1 MTNSNYL
8 VSIIVP
14 CYKVGPYVEQCIRS
28 LMQQSYDRIEIIPVD
43 DGSPDDTPQILDR
56 LAAEDSRI
64 KVVHKQNAG
73 VSAARNSGLDIAT
86 GDYVVFVDGDDY
98 LAADYVGYMLSLAA
112 KDNADFVLTKNWF
125 TRESQP
131 QVAVDHVRTITP
143 AEATA
148 LLISLRVIVGS
159 HNKMYRK
166 KFLDDNGLRFST
178 TLFYGE
184 GLNFIVKAAQL
195 ANCVTTGERMVYYY
209 RRNNESSA
217 TTKYNIQKYYNGEK
231 SLDRIE
237 AELLLRTDDIMLMM
251 GLHKSVFCL
260 GALSQTYAHH
270 LQRQHK
276 DDCAHWREVIKRHLP
291 MLIRSQKVSLYRK
304 AMLVGGLLFPGIISR
319 LDMWRRKRIAK
330 NSVK

>member
-1 MTNSNYL
+1 MNL

-14 CYKVGPYVEQCIRS
+14 CYKVAPYVEQCIRS
-28 LMQQSYDRIEIIPVD
+28 LMKQSYRNLEIIPVD
-43 DGSPDDTPQILDR
+43 DGSPDEVPQILDS
-56 LAAEDSRI
+56 LATEDKRI

-73 VSAARNSGLDIAT
+73 VSAARNSGLDIAM

-98 LAADYVGYMLSLAA
+98 LAPDYVAYMLELAS
-112 KDNADFVLTKNWF
+112 KDDADFVLSKNWF

-131 QVAVDHVRTITP
+131 QVAIDHIETITP
-143 AEATA
+143 PEATA

-166 KFLDDNGLRFST
+166 KFLDDNNLRFST

-184 GLNFIVKAAQL
+184 GLNFIIRAAQL

-231 SLDRIE
+231 SLNRIE
-237 AELLLRTDDIMLMM
+237 SELIIKTDDIMLMI

-270 LQRQHK
+270 MQQRHK
-276 DDCAHWREVIKRHLP
+276 ADCEHWRSVIKMYLP
-291 MLIRSQKVSLYRK
+291 SLIKSNKISVYRK
-304 AMLVGGLLFPGIISR
+304 MMLLGGLIFPRVISKF
-319 LDMWRRKRIAK
+319 DMWRRRRIAQ

>member
-1 MTNSNYL
+1 MINSNYL

-14 CYKVGPYVEQCIRS
+14 CYKVESYVEQCIRS
-28 LMQQSYDRIEIIPVD
+28 LMQQSYDNVEIIPVD
-43 DGSPDDTPQILDR
+43 DGSPDGTPQILDR

-64 KVVHKQNAG
+64 KVVHKRNAG

-86 GDYVVFVDGDDY
+86 GDYIVFVDGDDY
-98 LAADYVGYMLSLAA
+98 LATDYVDYMLSLAS

-131 QVAVDHVRTITP
+131 QIVVDKVETITP

-166 KFLDDNGLRFST
+166 KFLDDNGLRFSSA
-178 TLFYGE
+178 LFYGE

-195 ANCVTTGERMVYYY
+195 ANRVTTGERMVYYY

-217 TTKYNIQKYYNGEK
+217 TTKYNIRKYYNGEE
-231 SLDRIE
+231 SLNRIE
-237 AELLLRTDDIMLMM
+237 AELLLKTYDIMLMM

-270 LQRQHK
+270 LQHKYK
-276 DDCAHWREVIKRHLP
+276 DDCAHWRSVIKKYLP
-291 MLIRSQKVSLYRK
+291 SLMKSSKVSVYRK
-304 AMLVGGLLFPGIISR
+304 TMLLGGLMFPSVISR
-319 LDMWRRKRIAK
+319 LDMWRRRRIAQ

>member
-1 MTNSNYL
+1 
-8 VSIIVP
+8 
-14 CYKVGPYVEQCIRS
+14 
-28 LMQQSYDRIEIIPVD
+28 
-43 DGSPDDTPQILDR
+43 
-56 LAAEDSRI
+56 
-64 KVVHKQNAG
+64 
-73 VSAARNSGLDIAT
+73 
-86 GDYVVFVDGDDY
+86 
-98 LAADYVGYMLSLAA
+98 
-112 KDNADFVLTKNWF
+112 
-125 TRESQP
+125 
-131 QVAVDHVRTITP
+131 
-143 AEATA
+143 
-148 LLISLRVIVGS
+148 
-159 HNKMYRK
+159 MYRK